1 MPVFPLQMSLYM
13 AIVVYA
19 PALALAQVTGLNV
32 YVSVS
37 LICFVCI
44 FYTTLGG
51 MKAVLWTDAI
61 QVRLVIKG
69 DKCYLSSGKALKI
82 KVVDDVMVWGE
93 HGSRGNDITIAVYY
107 ISDIG
112 DEDDD
117 SNNEGNRSNDDENII
132 GNVAN
137 TNNDDVIVTPKTFFL
152 ITPPPPQM
160 IIMYGSMM
168 FVIIKGAI
176 DVGGFEYV
184 WQKNVE
190 SGRAELVNFDPNPTT
205 RHTFWTLIVGG
216 YFTWITIY
224 GVNQAQVRGLWARA

>member
-1 MPVFPLQMSLYM
+1 M

-137 TNNDDVIVTPKTFFL
+137 TNNYDDGNRNDGSNDVNNNESNTKNIFFNNS
-152 ITPPPPQM
+152 PSPADDHHVRQH
-160 IIMYGSMM
+160 
-168 FVIIKGAI
+168 
-176 DVGGFEYV
+176 DVRDH
-184 WQKNVE
+184 Q
-190 SGRAELVNFDPNPTT
+190 GRHRRGRLRVRVAEERGEWACRT
-205 RHTFWTLIVGG
+205 REL
-216 YFTWITIY
+216 
-224 GVNQAQVRGLWARA
+224 RP